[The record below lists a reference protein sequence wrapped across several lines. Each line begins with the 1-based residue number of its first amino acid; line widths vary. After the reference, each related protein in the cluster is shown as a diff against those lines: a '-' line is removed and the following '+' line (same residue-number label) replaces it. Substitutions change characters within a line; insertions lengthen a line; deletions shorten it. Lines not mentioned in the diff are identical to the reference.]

1 MPWDRCPTS
10 QHNLCNGDKGV
21 GLLYNVVVS
30 HERKVL
36 SVSQGF
42 AATINDKISVKY
54 DQFIHKLKNNEL
66 GNNLSYTILV
76 PNGQSGVSEVQLSS
90 FYVIADGG

>member
-1 MPWDRCPTS
+1 MPWDRCPS
-10 QHNLCNGDKGV
+10 NQHNLCNGDKGV

-54 DQFIHKLKNNEL
+54 DQFIHKLKNNEI
-66 GNNLSYTILV
+66 GKNLSYTILV
-76 PNGQSGVSEVQLSS
+76 PNGQSGV
-90 FYVIADGG
+90 